1 MIGGEDLEDDGHF
14 SSKIWMMLHPTA
26 ASFPAFELNQT
37 DHPKNPAKGFFF
49 SAPLFPSKRSP
60 RALGQ
65 MDAPDK
71 ADEI

>member
-1 MIGGEDLEDDGHF
+1 MIGGEGDDGYLK
-14 SSKIWMMLHPTA
+14 KIIIIFLDDA
-26 ASFPAFELNQT
+26 ARQPCSFPEFLNSNRS
-37 DHPKNPAKGFFF
+37 PKQSYQSFYFLRP
-49 SAPLFPSKRSP
+49 SFPSKRSP